1 MPYFH
6 KNKCQVAVWRFDRV
20 NAPPLLNSTSE
31 KSKRFNVF
39 AVSLSSPLLSSCKGI
54 KPGGPERIR
63 TADLLIANEAFYH

>member
-1 MPYFH
+1 MF
-6 KNKCQVAVWRFDRV
+6 
-20 NAPPLLNSTSE
+20 PPLIKSTSE